1 MKTKKHITTISK
13 DCIAESLLI
22 LMQKKAF
29 SDITI
34 GEITQK
40 AGVNRST
47 YYRNFNSKEDIVKY
61 SIIKIVYECVKN
73 NDKKDIPYR
82 KQVFKSF
89 NHFLKYKNELMTI
102 YKNGLS
108 HYILEAF
115 NEKFISIGGQKPFEE
130 QYKAYLHI
138 GGIYNSFLL
147 WFSKDMDIPV
157 ERLTELFIANFP
169 KRFSKFIIL

>member
-1 MKTKKHITTISK
+1 MKIKKHITTISK

-22 LMQKKAF
+22 LMRKKAF

-47 YYRNFNSKEDIVKY
+47 YYRNFNSKEEIVKY
-61 SIIKIVYECVKN
+61 SIIKIVYENVRN
-73 NDKKDIPYR
+73 NDKKYIPYR
-82 KQVFKSF
+82 KQVFESF
-89 NHFLKYKNELMTI
+89 NHFLKYKNELMVI

-108 HYILEAF
+108 HYILEVF
-115 NEKFISIGGQKPFEE
+115 NEKFISIGGQKSPEDL
-130 QYKAYLHI
+130 YKAYWHI
-138 GGIYNSFLL
+138 GGIYNILFL
-147 WFSKDMDIPV
+147 WFSKDMDTPV